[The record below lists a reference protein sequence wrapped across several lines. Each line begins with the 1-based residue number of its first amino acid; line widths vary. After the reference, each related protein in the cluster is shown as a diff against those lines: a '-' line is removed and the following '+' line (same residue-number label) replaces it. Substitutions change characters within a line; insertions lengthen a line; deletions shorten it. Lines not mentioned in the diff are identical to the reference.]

1 MEQKSDHRETAYFAS
16 GCFWG
21 TQYHMEKA
29 NGVEE
34 TYVGYMGGKI
44 DNPTYPEVK
53 TGMTGHVETV
63 KVVFDP
69 SQTSYEDLLRLYFE
83 THDFTQVG
91 GQGPDIG
98 TQYRSVI
105 FYCNEQ
111 QKKMAEKYIGILT
124 DKGYKVATTLEPATT
139 FWVGEDYHQHYYDKK
154 GDTPYCH
161 IYRKIFFS

>member
-1 MEQKSDHRETAYFAS
+1 MPCNHPDSNPKTIGKIR
-16 GCFWG
+16 
-21 TQYHMEKA
+21 
-29 NGVEE
+29 
-34 TYVGYMGGKI
+34 GKI

-63 KVVFDP
+63 KVVFDS

-91 GQGPDIG
+91 GQGSDIG

-105 FYCNEQ
+105 FYCDEQ
-111 QKKMAEKYIGILT
+111 QKKMTEKYIGILT
-124 DKGYKVATTLEPATT
+124 DKGYKVATALEPATT

-161 IYRKIFFS
+161 IYRKIF

>member
-1 MEQKSDHRETAYFAS
+1 
-16 GCFWG
+16 
-21 TQYHMEKA
+21 
-29 NGVEE
+29 
-34 TYVGYMGGKI
+34 
-44 DNPTYPEVK
+44 
-53 TGMTGHVETV
+53 MTGHVETV
-63 KVVFDP
+63 KVVFDS

-105 FYCNEQ
+105 FYCDEQ
-111 QKKMAEKYIGILT
+111 QKKMTEKYIGILT
-124 DKGYKVATTLEPATT
+124 DKGYKVATALEPATT

-161 IYRKIFFS
+161 IYRKIF